1 MIRFTLHMLF
11 QVLNWIKKVDQ
22 KSYPLF
28 KNIRSDYGKK
38 GIVLIYNDINNR
50 VGASCDSVN
59 LNHMFQRLPEFR
71 DR

>member
-1 MIRFTLHMLF
+1 MDQLS
-11 QVLNWIKKVDQ
+11 NIKLDQ
-22 KSYPLF
+22 KSGSKSYPLF